1 MPWCIRA
8 GSNTTEKTMRAQ
20 WLPFFPLSRFA
31 PVARSS
37 GSADSR
43 TTVLLQDLKESNT
56 PHDENIEMGA
66 MIEVPAVAHVLD
78 QVLPYVDFVSVGT
91 NDLVQYL
98 LAVDRDNPRVADI
111 YDPYQPAVLRVLKHI
126 AMVGNHAN
134 KPVAICG
141 EIAGDHYFT
150 PLLMGLGYRELSMAP
165 VFLPRVKL
173 MVRSFTIAEAES
185 ITEEALK
192 LSTAAEIRELA
203 TARSRAAWSGFLNE
217 AGSDRA

>member
-1 MPWCIRA
+1 M
-8 GSNTTEKTMRAQ
+8 
-20 WLPFFPLSRFA
+20 
-31 PVARSS
+31 
-37 GSADSR
+37 
-43 TTVLLQDLKESNT
+43 
-56 PHDENIEMGA
+56 
-66 MIEVPAVAHVLD
+66 
-78 QVLPYVDFVSVGT
+78 
-91 NDLVQYL
+91 QYL

-126 AMVGNHAN
+126 AMVTNQAN

-150 PLLMGLGYRELSMAP
+150 PLLMGMGYRELSMAP

-185 ITEEALK
+185 ITEEAFK
-192 LSTAAEIRELA
+192 LSTAAEVRELA